1 MSAFMKV
8 LPRRRD
14 CLYPRA
20 LSPSAVTRL
29 FQRIELRDVQR
40 YFSLM
45 RSYLQEDE
53 DNKIILALDS
63 TSISSY
69 STNLTHIEYGK
80 NKETMMRRS

>member
-1 MSAFMKV
+1 
-8 LPRRRD
+8 
-14 CLYPRA
+14 
-20 LSPSAVTRL
+20 
-29 FQRIELRDVQR
+29 
-40 YFSLM
+40 M

-80 NKETMMRRS
+80 NKDDDALPQLNVLFLVRPEVGTFRFFIAFMTAMS